1 MVVFVCVFVDNST
14 LIVSVAAM
22 RPSWVKKALFLR
34 VDLALSSSK
43 DGRVGMVEIEFFP
56 ACWHTEG
63 WCNESKDGK
72 HQLSQVGANCT

>member
-22 RPSWVKKALFLR
+22 RPSWVKESLFLR

-43 DGRVGMVEIEFFP
+43 DGRVGMIEIEFFLL
-56 ACWHTEG
+56 ALAHRRLV
-63 WCNESKDGK
+63 
-72 HQLSQVGANCT
+72 Q